1 MAVVKWECTWCSS
14 KSTRSDGTRP
24 APGNCSRKAKTK
36 DGKYK
41 PHTWVKVK

>member
-1 MAVVKWECTWCSS
+1 MANRFQCTWC
-14 KSTRSDGTRP
+14 GTTTSVNPGSRP
-24 APGNCSRKAKTK
+24 HPGNCPRKPRTK